1 MGYYQEF
8 TIKTVSAY
16 NVNMKNQG
24 FSYLKRIIRVV
35 AISYLGVVFLLYFF
49 QERFIFFPKVL
60 PADYKFQFNGD
71 YQEKVLTAGDAQ
83 VHSLLFKV
91 PSPRGMILYFHGN
104 AGAMDSWGE
113 VASELSQKTGCNVW
127 MVDYPGFGKST
138 GSVRSQQ
145 QLLDIAQAFV
155 NEVRRD
161 YPDLR
166 LFIYGRSVGSGIAV
180 KTAMHNKVDGL
191 ILETPYTSLYEMAK
205 LRFSWFP
212 QILLKYSMP
221 SAQWIQNV
229 EAPILIVHGDHD
241 QVIPAGMG
249 YKLSQASH
257 RSTYVLIPGGNHN
270 NLSEFGAYWDAV
282 MSIIKR

>member
-1 MGYYQEF
+1 
-8 TIKTVSAY
+8 
-16 NVNMKNQG
+16 MKNQG
-24 FSYLKRIIRVV
+24 FSYLKRVVRVV
-35 AISYLGVVFLLYFF
+35 AISYLGIVFLLYFF

-60 PADYKFQFNGD
+60 SADYKFQFAGD
-71 YQEKVLTAGDAQ
+71 FQEKILTVGDTQ

-91 PSPRGMILYFHGN
+91 PAPNGMILYFHGN

-113 VASELSQKTGCNVW
+113 VALELSQKSGYNVW

-145 QLLDIAQAFV
+145 QLLDVAQAFV
-155 NEVRRD
+155 NEARREG
-161 YPDLR
+161 PEQR

-180 KTAMHNKVDGL
+180 KTAAENKVDGL
-191 ILETPYTSLYEMAK
+191 ILETPYTSLFEMAK

-221 SAQWIQNV
+221 SSQWIQNV
-229 EAPILIVHGDHD
+229 NAPILIVHGDAD
-241 QVIPAGMG
+241 QVIPAEMG
-249 YKLSQASH
+249 YKLSQASN

-270 NLSEFGAYWDAV
+270 NLSEYGAYWDAV
-282 MSIIKR
+282 LSILK